1 MKSSWGSRRWLQS
14 VWLDK
19 LHVRPLKCA
28 WSPPSHRAPS
38 SRLPL
43 SLTSPQLLNWH
54 VRAKCLKY
62 VKTPH
67 GSATGYSNYCKVNKL
82 RTLKKLTTQ
91 QEQVIT
97 IMRNKRNLIII
108 HFVMWPLVVC
118 LCFFFMIL
126 ALSNTYFTAA
136 ASSDKVHWTWLT
148 AEWSAV
154 SLYKWEV
161 GAACWSL
168 WVTAVSIWQLP
179 DKMIKISVK
188 R

>member
-67 GSATGYSNYCKVNKL
+67 GSAPGYSNYCTVNKL
-82 RTLKKLTTQ
+82 QTLKKLTTQ

-118 LCFFFMIL
+118 LCFFLWYWFSQIHISQQLLLQIRSIELDWLLSEVQSVCISGRL
-126 ALSNTYFTAA
+126 APPAGPSESQQCQFD
-136 ASSDKVHWTWLT
+136 SSPIKWLK
-148 AEWSAV
+148 
-154 SLYKWEV
+154 Y
-161 GAACWSL
+161 
-168 WVTAVSIWQLP
+168 Q
-179 DKMIKISVK
+179 
-188 R
+188 

>member
-54 VRAKCLKY
+54 VRAKCLKC
-62 VKTPH
+62 VQTPH
-67 GSATGYSNYCKVNKL
+67 GSATGYSYYCNVNKL
-82 RTLKKLTTQ
+82 RTVKKLTSQ

-97 IMRNKRNLIII
+97 IVRNTCNLIII

-118 LCFFFMIL
+118 LCFFYFYDISSLKYIIL
-126 ALSNTYFTAA
+126 QQLLLQIRSTELDWLLSEVQSVCISGRLAPPAGPSESQQCQFH
-136 ASSDKVHWTWLT
+136 SSSIKWLK
-148 AEWSAV
+148 
-154 SLYKWEV
+154 Y
-161 GAACWSL
+161 
-168 WVTAVSIWQLP
+168 Q
-179 DKMIKISVK
+179 
-188 R
+188 